1 MSGVNSS
8 NDKTQIASLDSNLR
22 TSKAINKLNLIGKK
36 VSDRYLVEELIG
48 QGGMCYIYRA
58 RDLFLESA
66 SRPEVFVAIKVLLE
80 EFSHSEEAISLLKD
94 ETTKTQQL
102 SHPNIV
108 KVYSAGSDNGLHYVT
123 MELVEGETL
132 EQIIKRN
139 KPSGMVFK
147 KASVI
152 LDQLADALIYAHSR
166 GVIHN
171 DLKPSN
177 IIFDSNGSLKVLDF
191 GIAKHKT
198 IEDAY
203 AVNSESSLGT
213 VGGYTPTYASPEQ
226 LKGAAASVKDDVFS
240 YACIALELLSS
251 KHPYNRVAADTLPK
265 DTSAKRPSNCP
276 LWLWGTLNKAISL
289 DAAKR
294 TDSLK
299 PVLDKLQS
307 NFKPAIA
314 LAAST
319 VVLALLAGQYYL
331 SNTNNIKQLEAKLD
345 NAKAINQQVETWM
358 SWDGP
363 EILNKLAEIPP
374 QYEVLK
380 QGLLRSNQAN
390 ILQSFNYRAN
400 QINTSANKFKDFDET
415 INVYSKALEYYPD
428 SEKLS
433 VQLESILRERQSIIS
448 DITSRIDLL
457 LEQSRYSELDNNSI
471 PQLINDLSVVDST
484 YVYRPSEVHFD
495 NYKLALDK
503 AIEEDDVITQ
513 KSLLNVGKAIFTNNQ
528 KNELGFADLLKRESA
543 IDALTLYQ
551 KKVNLGEPADFPTE
565 DAVVFYGPRF
575 DRYTQ
580 KLETIEEYRDLLDF
594 EELINTE
601 SATLP
606 KDFSLLVSLKQE
618 LSRRYIT
625 MANTLMKRKM
635 YRTAEQLVERSEAI
649 TQSLDNVML

>member
-8 NDKTQIASLDSNLR
+8 NDKTQIASLESNIR
-22 TSKAINKLNLIGKK
+22 TPKSVNKLNLVGKK
-36 VSDRYLVEELIG
+36 ISDRYLVEELIG

-80 EFSHSEEAISLLKD
+80 EFSNSEDAISLLKD

-108 KVYSAGSDNGLHYVT
+108 KVYSAGFDKGLHYVT

-139 KPSGMVFK
+139 KPSGMIFK
-147 KASVI
+147 KANVI
-152 LDQLADALIYAHSR
+152 LNQLADALIYAHAR

-203 AVNSESSLGT
+203 AVKSESTSGAI
-213 VGGYTPTYASPEQ
+213 GGYTPTYASPEQ

-265 DTSAKRPSNCP
+265 DTSVRRPSNCP
-276 LWLWGTLNKAISL
+276 LWLWSSLSEAISL

-294 TDSLK
+294 TGSLK
-299 PVLDKLQS
+299 PILAKLQS

-314 LAAST
+314 IVAST
-319 VVLALLAGQYYL
+319 VVLAFLASQYFL
-331 SNTNNIKQLEAKLD
+331 TNTNNIKQLEAKLD

-358 SWDGP
+358 SWSGP
-363 EILNKLAEIPP
+363 EILNKLSEIPP

-380 QGLLRSNQAN
+380 QGLLRANQEN
-390 ILQSFNYRAN
+390 ILQSFDYRAN
-400 QINTSANKFKDFDET
+400 QINTIANKFKDFDET

-471 PQLINDLSVVDST
+471 PQLINDLNTVDST
-484 YVYRPSEVHFD
+484 YVYRPSAVHFD

-513 KSLLNVGKAIFTNNQ
+513 RSLLDVGKVIFTNNQ

-543 IDALTLYQ
+543 IDALTFYQ
-551 KKVNLGEPADFPTE
+551 EKINLGEEADFPTE
-565 DAVVFYGPRF
+565 DAIVFYGPRF
-575 DRYTQ
+575 DRYTK
-580 KLETIEEYRDLLDF
+580 KLEAIEEYKELLNF

-601 SATLP
+601 SAALP

>member
-1 MSGVNSS
+1 MSG
-8 NDKTQIASLDSNLR
+8 
-22 TSKAINKLNLIGKK
+22 
-36 VSDRYLVEELIG
+36 
-48 QGGMCYIYRA
+48 
-58 RDLFLESA
+58 
-66 SRPEVFVAIKVLLE
+66 
-80 EFSHSEEAISLLKD
+80 
-94 ETTKTQQL
+94 
-102 SHPNIV
+102 
-108 KVYSAGSDNGLHYVT
+108 
-123 MELVEGETL
+123 
-132 EQIIKRN
+132 
-139 KPSGMVFK
+139 
-147 KASVI
+147 
-152 LDQLADALIYAHSR
+152 
-166 GVIHN
+166 
-171 DLKPSN
+171 
-177 IIFDSNGSLKVLDF
+177 
-191 GIAKHKT
+191 
-198 IEDAY
+198 
-203 AVNSESSLGT
+203 
-213 VGGYTPTYASPEQ
+213 
-226 LKGAAASVKDDVFS
+226 
-240 YACIALELLSS
+240 
-251 KHPYNRVAADTLPK
+251 
-265 DTSAKRPSNCP
+265 
-276 LWLWGTLNKAISL
+276 
-289 DAAKR
+289 
-294 TDSLK
+294 
-299 PVLDKLQS
+299 
-307 NFKPAIA
+307 
-314 LAAST
+314 
-319 VVLALLAGQYYL
+319 
-331 SNTNNIKQLEAKLD
+331 
-345 NAKAINQQVETWM
+345 
-358 SWDGP
+358 DGP

-390 ILQSFNYRAN
+390 ILQSFDYRAN

-543 IDALTLYQ
+543 IDGLTLYQ